1 LARAA
6 KYSPPGPPP
15 TTAMRNLSPSRS
27 AILKIC
33 RLSDDRQWDG

>member
-1 LARAA
+1 
-6 KYSPPGPPP
+6 
-15 TTAMRNLSPSRS
+15 MRNLSPSRS